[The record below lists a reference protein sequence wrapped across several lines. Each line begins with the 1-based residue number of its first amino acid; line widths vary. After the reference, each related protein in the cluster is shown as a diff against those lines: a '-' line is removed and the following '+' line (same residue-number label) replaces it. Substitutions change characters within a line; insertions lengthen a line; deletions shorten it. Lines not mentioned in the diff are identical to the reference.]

1 MKRYIRAASQSVE
14 STEITDKAIFKLFD
28 ELGIDNT
35 RHRYELKAEKYE
47 RYERGRNYVKRFTC
61 SGDYLAYFSMFLHTK
76 PTAEGL
82 SEYFDD
88 FDEFKDLVEAN
99 PTVEDIKGYASS
111 FWFGDGDD
119 FIFYLKNLDNNKVLY
134 EADYEDY
141 DEYDED
147 EE

>member
-1 MKRYIRAASQSVE
+1 MKRYIREANQSEDQYELTDAA
-14 STEITDKAIFKLFD
+14 ILKLFD
-28 ELGIDNT
+28 ELGIDST
-35 RHRYELKAEKYE
+35 RYRYELKAETYE
-47 RYERGRNYVKRFTC
+47 RYKRGRTYVKTFTC
-61 SGDYLAYFSMFLHTK
+61 NGDYFAYFSMFLHTK

-88 FDEFKDLVEAN
+88 FDAFKDLVEAN
-99 PTVEDIKGYASS
+99 PTVEDIKDYASA

-119 FIFYLKNLDNNKVLY
+119 FVFYLKNLDNSKVLY